1 MSRIARLAI
10 VASLGLSA
18 CLATAGACAQ
28 AGFVGTWALNAAK
41 SKGAP
46 GAVPDSIT
54 MVVSDV
60 GGGKF
65 KSVSDSTMA
74 GTNVR
79 SEITFAVDGKEY
91 APVMT
96 PEIPGRPSIVQ
107 TCEKVS
113 DRVYKTELKIGGQV
127 IATTLNELSADGKVI
142 TMTTTGVGQFAAA
155 SSTMVFDK
163 K

>member
-1 MSRIARLAI
+1 
-10 VASLGLSA
+10 LGLST
-18 CLATAGACAQ
+18 CLAATSAFAQ
-28 AGFVGTWALNAAK
+28 AEFVGTWALNSAK
-41 SKGAP
+41 SKGPP

-54 MVVSDV
+54 VVVSDV
-60 GGGKF
+60 GGGKY

-74 GTNVR
+74 GANVR

-96 PEIPGRPSIVQ
+96 PEIPGAPPIVQ

-113 DRVYKTELKIGGQV
+113 DSVYKTELKIGGQV
-127 IATTLNELSADGKVI
+127 IATTMNEISADGKVL

-155 SSTMVFDK
+155 SSTMVFDRK
-163 K
+163 